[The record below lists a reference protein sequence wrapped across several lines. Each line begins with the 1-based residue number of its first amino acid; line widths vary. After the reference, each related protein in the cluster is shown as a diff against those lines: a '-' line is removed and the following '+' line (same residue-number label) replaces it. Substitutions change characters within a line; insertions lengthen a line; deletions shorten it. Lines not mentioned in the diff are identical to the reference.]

1 MVLEVRG
8 KRKLLDDSRNPKVV
22 KKALK
27 HSVFLISPD
36 KRRVGQKSFERN
48 SRGQK
53 VVKTHV
59 NYNVFVKVG
68 SSKSVK
74 NVSC

>member
-1 MVLEVRG
+1 MLKKNLEIQRF
-8 KRKLLDDSRNPKVV
+8 RDFPAR
-22 KKALK
+22 
-27 HSVFLISPD
+27 
-36 KRRVGQKSFERN
+36 RRVVQKSFERN

-53 VVKTHV
+53 VKKKHV